1 MIHDIERF
9 GAELQ
14 PTYNQESKLW
24 NPPLTYEA
32 YNAALGRHLHEFKN
46 KVIDIEKDVLKQ
58 GKFI

>member
-9 GAELQ
+9 GADLQ
-14 PTYNQESKLW
+14 PTYNQKSEFW

-32 YNAALGRHLHEFKN
+32 YNAALGRHLHKFKS